1 MIELLLPDRVASEH
15 TRVLDG
21 ADDMFAEEAAAVD
34 RAVPR
39 RRAEF
44 AAGRRCARAAQ
55 AQIGIAPVPVLRG
68 EDREP
73 IWPPGAVGSITHCD
87 GYVAAAVAATDV
99 MRSVGIDAEVH
110 APIPDGV
117 LHRIARPEELE
128 WIATRD
134 GDGVCW
140 DRVVFSAKES
150 VYKAWYPL
158 ARRWLGFEDAT
169 LTFAPELG
177 TFAASLRVPGPVI
190 GDQPLAGFA
199 GRYLVRDGFVLTA
212 IAVEP

>member
-1 MIELLLPDRVASEH
+1 MIELLLTDRVASEH

-21 ADDMFAEEAAAVD
+21 ADDLFAEEAAEVD

-44 AAGRRCARAAQ
+44 AAGRRLARAALS
-55 AQIGIAPVPVLRG
+55 QIGIPPAPLLRG
-68 EDREP
+68 KDREP
-73 IWPPGAVGSITHCD
+73 LWPPGAVGSITHCV
-87 GYVAAAVAATDV
+87 GYVAAAVAATEV
-99 MRSVGIDAEVH
+99 IRSVGIDAEVH

-117 LHRIARPEELE
+117 LHRIARPEEVE
-128 WIATRD
+128 WMATRD

-150 VYKAWYPL
+150 VFKAWYPL
-158 ARRWLGFEDAT
+158 AHRWLGFEDAT

-177 TFAASLRVPGPVI
+177 TFAAALLVPGPVL
-190 GDQPLAGFA
+190 GDQPLRGFS
-199 GRYLVRDGFVLTA
+199 GRYLVRDGLVLTA
-212 IAVEP
+212 ITVDY

>member
-44 AAGRRCARAAQ
+44 AAGRRCARLAL
-55 AQIGIAPVPVLRG
+55 AQIGIAPAPLLRG
-68 EDREP
+68 ENREP
-73 IWPPGAVGSITHCD
+73 IWPLGAVGSITHCD

-99 MRSVGIDAEVH
+99 IRSVGIDAEVH

-117 LHRIARPEELE
+117 LHRIAREEELE

-177 TFAASLRVPGPVI
+177 TFAATLLVSGPVI
-190 GDQPLAGFA
+190 GDRPLSGFA

-212 IAVEP
+212 ITVER

>member
-1 MIELLLPDRVASEH
+1 MIELLLPDCVASEH
-15 TRVLDG
+15 TRVVDG
-21 ADDMFAEEAAAVD
+21 ADDLFAQEAAAVD

-44 AAGRRCARAAQ
+44 AAGRRCARAAL
-55 AQIGIAPVPVLRG
+55 ARIGIPPAPLLRG

-73 IWPPGAVGSITHCD
+73 LWPSGAVGSITHCV
-87 GYVAAAVAATDV
+87 GYVAAAVAPTEV

-117 LHRIARPEELE
+117 LNRIARPEELE
-128 WIATRD
+128 WMATRD

-150 VYKAWYPL
+150 AYKAWYPL

-177 TFAASLRVPGPVI
+177 TFLATLLVPGPVI
-190 GDQPLAGFA
+190 GDQPLRSFA
-199 GRYLVRDGFVLTA
+199 GRYLVRDGLVLTA
-212 IAVEP
+212 ITVEH

>member
-1 MIELLLPDRVASEH
+1 MIELLLPDRVASVD
-15 TRVLDG
+15 TRVLD
-21 ADDMFAEEAAAVD
+21 DPEDLFAEEAAEVD

-44 AAGRRCARAAQ
+44 AAGRRCARLALAR
-55 AQIGIAPVPVLRG
+55 IGIAPAPLLRG
-68 EDREP
+68 QDREP
-73 IWPPGAVGSITHCD
+73 LWPAGAVGSITHCD
-87 GYVAAAVAATDV
+87 GYVAAAVAAADV
-99 MRSVGIDAEVH
+99 IRSVGIDAEVH

-117 LHRIARPEELE
+117 LQRIARPEELE
-128 WIATRD
+128 WIGTRD

-140 DRVVFSAKES
+140 DRVLFSAKES

-177 TFAASLRVPGPVI
+177 TFTARLLVAGPMI
-190 GDQPLAGFA
+190 GGQPLSGFA

-212 IAVEP
+212 ITVEQ